1 MIDMITFGRLGERI
15 GKQIPQTNCMRV
27 PVIYNNTDARYE
39 RLMCGVSTA
48 RAPRNKGKPSKTI
61 LHVFGTEKELL

>member
-1 MIDMITFGRLGERI
+1 
-15 GKQIPQTNCMRV
+15 MRV